1 MYRRSLIAGD
11 GAGFVVRI
19 ADGAIIPA
27 DPANADWQ
35 AYRAWLAEG
44 NSLEP
49 ADSAEARTAK
59 AQEIAA
65 CYRGAIEEG
74 VTFGAATYQIDD
86 LSQQRIA
93 ARAIFARACLDGD
106 AIWPP
111 SFGWIAA
118 DNSRPTFTA
127 QQFWEFSLAA
137 SARVSGIVLHARA
150 LKSALAEA
158 ASAEEI
164 AAIDATAG
172 WQP

>member
-19 ADGAIIPA
+19 ADGALIPS

-35 AYRAWLAEG
+35 TCRAWLAEG

-49 ADSAEARTAK
+49 VDSAEARAAK
-59 AQEIAA
+59 ALEIAV
-65 CYRGAIEEG
+65 CYRRAIEEG
-74 VTFGAATYQIDD
+74 VVFGETTYQIDD

-106 AIWPP
+106 ATWSS

-118 DNSRPTFTA
+118 DNSRPSFTA

-137 SARVSGIVLHARA
+137 SARVSAIVLNARA
-150 LKSALAEA
+150 LKSKLAATTTSEQ
-158 ASAEEI
+158 I

>member
-11 GAGFVVRI
+11 GAGFVARI
-19 ADGAIIPA
+19 ADGAIIPS

-35 AYRAWLAEG
+35 ACRAWIAEG

-49 ADSAEARTAK
+49 ADSTEARTAK
-59 AQEIAA
+59 ALEIAV
-65 CYRGAIEEG
+65 CYRRAIEEG
-74 VTFGAATYQIDD
+74 VAFAGATYQIDD

-93 ARAIFARACLDGD
+93 ARALFARACLDGD
-106 AIWPP
+106 ATWPP

-137 SARVSGIVLHARA
+137 SARVSEIVLRARA
-150 LKSALAEA
+150 LKSKLAA
-158 ASAEEI
+158 AATADQI